1 MLHSLLQDGS
11 ELRREKVNPFGVGES
26 LPGLRQSN
34 RLPQRRELGL
44 VIYWVIGEIKCWRCE
59 VEDHVGVI
67 VRHDGL
73 VVEVLLGSVS
83 YASPNRLQA
92 NLERELVGNRSSR
105 SVHESRDELL
115 EKKLDPLRSQIL

>member
-1 MLHSLLQDGS
+1 
-11 ELRREKVNPFGVGES
+11 
-26 LPGLRQSN
+26 
-34 RLPQRRELGL
+34 L
-44 VIYWVIGEIKCWRCE
+44 VICWVIWEVKCRRCE

-83 YASPNRLQA
+83 YTSPNQLQA

-105 SVHESRDELL
+105 SVDESRDELL
-115 EKKLDPLRSQIL
+115 EKKLDPL

>member
-1 MLHSLLQDGS
+1 L
-11 ELRREKVNPFGVGES
+11 GVGDS
-26 LPGLRQSN
+26 LSGLRQSN

-44 VIYWVIGEIKCWRCE
+44 VICWVIGEVKCWRCE
-59 VEDHVGVI
+59 IEDHVGVI

-83 YASPNRLQA
+83 YTSPNQLQA

-105 SVHESRDELL
+105 SVDESRDELL